1 MGTGRFYIT
10 AAIDYPNALPH
21 IGTAYEKI
29 GADVIARYKALC
41 GLDSFFVM
49 GTDEHSANVEK
60 AAEEQ
65 GVSPQ
70 EFTDSVAPKFL
81 EAWRTL
87 GIGYTSFVRSSSE
100 RHARSVQDIFQKI
113 YEKGDIY
120 EGFYEGWYCNSC
132 ERFFQQKDLDG
143 ELCPTHRRPVEWVK
157 ERNYIFALS
166 RYSGRILKHIREN
179 PGFIEPESRRNEML
193 SLIEGGLEDISV
205 SRVAKKWGI
214 PLPFDSS
221 QTIYVWFDAL
231 ICYLTGIGYS
241 DDSEMFARYW
251 PADVHVIGKDI
262 TRFHC
267 AIWPAMLMA
276 AGIPLP
282 KKIWAHGFVHLDGQK
297 LSKTAGVMVDPVEA
311 ANKYGADALR
321 YFLMR
326 EIPFDRDGDFS
337 WAKFEERYAA
347 DLANDLGNLVNRVI
361 AMIGRYCGG
370 KVPQPS
376 TLQPIDAEIA
386 ELAEQTVKNAG
397 SAIDEFRLSSALV
410 EIWAFVSRCN
420 RYVEETAPWK
430 VRKEGTKER
439 LDTILYVLAE
449 AVRIIGGLI
458 LPFMPRTADR
468 ICQQLGLERDSGHLR
483 RDALEN
489 WGRVAPGTRVREPQP
504 LFPKMA

>member
-87 GIGYTSFVRSSSE
+87 EIRYTSFVRSSSE
-100 RHARSVQDIFQKI
+100 RHARSVQSIFQKI

-157 ERNYIFALS
+157 EKNYIFALS
-166 RYSGRILKHIREN
+166 RYSDRILKHIREN
-179 PGFIEPESRRNEML
+179 LGFIEPESRRNEML

-241 DDSEMFARYW
+241 DDSEMFAKYW

-267 AIWPAMLMA
+267 AVWPAMLMA
-276 AGIPLP
+276 AEIPLP
-282 KKIWAHGFVHLDGQK
+282 EKIWAHGFVHLQGQK

-337 WAKFEERYAA
+337 WGKFEERYAA

-361 AMIGRYCGG
+361 AMIGRYRDGDI
-370 KVPQPS
+370 PEPS
-376 TLQPIDAEIA
+376 ELQPLDREVIDVAMK
-386 ELAEQTVKNAG
+386 TVENVG
-397 SAIDEFRLSSALV
+397 DAIDEFRLSAALT
-410 EIWAFVSRCN
+410 ELWSFVSRCN
-420 RYVEETAPWK
+420 RYVEETAPWNI
-430 VRKEGTKER
+430 RKQGPAER
-439 LDTILYVLAE
+439 LNTVLYLLAE
-449 AVRIIGGLI
+449 AVRIIGGLVV
-458 LPFMPRTADR
+458 PFMPRTAEK
-468 ICQQLGLERDSGHLR
+468 IYEQLGLQDRFGSLTWKELGQ
-483 RDALEN
+483 
-489 WGRVAPGTRVREPQP
+489 WGRVPPGTKVGEPEP
-504 LFPKMA
+504 IFPKKT